1 MKCVVCDSP
10 VRPGLQPWHAR
21 CGSCRYEAA
30 ALQVSINEAG
40 AHAAI
45 DEAAR
50 EASLKMLR
58 MENFREIVQLAR
70 THAHGASPASGMPR
84 LLDVGS
90 AHGWFLE
97 AAAPHFDVLGIE
109 PDAAVGSKAA
119 ARGLPVRPGYFP
131 DALAPDETF
140 DAIVFNDVIEHI
152 PDIRSAITACHA
164 RLNPGGILI
173 LNLPSSRGFFYRLSK
188 WLTRAGLPG
197 PFERM
202 WQKSLPSPHLHYF
215 DPANLTALLSSA
227 GFTHV
232 HSTELAALRADGLK
246 ERLGY
251 VGKPNPLVL
260 NAQYLAIRLVI
271 PLLRLFPS
279 DIIVGIY
286 RRG

>member
-1 MKCVVCDSP
+1 MCDGT
-10 VRPGLQPWHAR
+10 VQQGLRPWHAQ
-21 CGSCRYEAA
+21 CNTCRYESA
-30 ALQVSINEAG
+30 ALQVSINEAQ

-70 THAHGASPASGMPR
+70 THGAPGARR

-131 DALAPDETF
+131 AALAPDETF

-152 PDIRSAITACHA
+152 PDIRSAIAACHA
-164 RLNPGGILI
+164 RLNPGGILV
-173 LNLPSSRGFFYRLSK
+173 LNLPNSRGFFYRLSK

-197 PFERM
+197 AFERM

-215 DPANLTALLSSA
+215 DPANLTSLLQGA

-232 HSTELAALRADGLK
+232 HSAELAALRADGLK
-246 ERLGY
+246 ERLAY
-251 VGKPNPLVL
+251 VGKPNPVKL
-260 NAQYLAIRLVI
+260 NTQYLAIRAMI
-271 PLLRLFPS
+271 PLLGLFPS

>member
-1 MKCVVCDSP
+1 MGSAMKCVVCDSP
-10 VRPGLQPWHAR
+10 VEQGLRPWHAQ
-21 CGSCRYEAA
+21 CNNCRYEAA
-30 ALQVSINEAG
+30 SFQVSINEAD

-58 MENFREIVQLAR
+58 MENFRDIVQLAR
-70 THAHGASPASGMPR
+70 EHAAPGARR

-109 PDAAVGSKAA
+109 PDAAVGGKAA

-140 DAIVFNDVIEHI
+140 DVIVFNDVIEHI
-152 PDIRSAITACHA
+152 PDIRGAIAACHA
-164 RLNPGGILI
+164 RLNPGGILV
-173 LNLPSSRGFFYRLSK
+173 LNLPNSRGFFYRLSK

-215 DPANLTALLSSA
+215 DPANLKALLEKS
-227 GFTHV
+227 GFAPV
-232 HSTELAALRADGLK
+232 ASTELAALKADGLK

-251 VGKPNPLVL
+251 VGKPNPVVL
-260 NAQYLAIRLVI
+260 NAQYFAIRAMI

>member
-1 MKCVVCDSP
+1 MKCIVCESP
-10 VRPGLQPWHAR
+10 VVQGLKPWHAR
-21 CGSCRYEAA
+21 CGNCRYESA

-45 DEAAR
+45 DEEAR

-58 MENFREIVQLAR
+58 MENFREIIGHAR
-70 THAHGASPASGMPR
+70 THAAPGARR

-140 DAIVFNDVIEHI
+140 DVIVFNDVIEHI
-152 PDIRSAITACHA
+152 PDIRSAIAACHA
-164 RLNPGGILI
+164 RLNFGGILI
-173 LNLPSSRGFFYRLSK
+173 LNLPNSRGFFYRLSK

-215 DPANLTALLSSA
+215 DPDNLTALLRGSGFQHVRSA
-227 GFTHV
+227 
-232 HSTELAALRADGLK
+232 ELAALRADGLK
-246 ERLGY
+246 ERLNY
-251 VGKPNPLVL
+251 VGKQNPLKTQ
-260 NAQYLAIRLVI
+260 AQYLAIRGLI
-271 PLLRLFPS
+271 PLLGMFPS

-286 RRG
+286 RRT